1 MIGSKL
7 DNRGKPFLMI
17 LTTPY
22 EIKKKL
28 PLESQQLAQI
38 ELQRR
43 EIKKILTKND
53 TRIALVIG
61 PCSIHDHV
69 ATLEYAERLHTLAQ
83 EVSSTCYIVMRAYV
97 EKPRTITGWKGFLYD
112 PYLDGTHDMNQG
124 ILLSRKLLLDLS
136 KIGIPLATEF
146 LDPMTY
152 HYLED
157 LISWGFIGA
166 RTCTSS
172 IHRQLASSL
181 NMPVG
186 FKNSTS
192 GNVDDAI
199 NGVVAARASHCF
211 IDLNENCRLQAKQS
225 TGNFFSHIVLRGSN
239 TGPNFDKNSVRSA
252 INKLMQAEVPPRVLI
267 DCAHGNSNKNHERQA
282 EVWSNI
288 ADQIIDG
295 NENIMGM
302 MIESFLEAGHQPLTS
317 NRQAIKPSISITDP
331 CLSWAST
338 RELVLSLHQ
347 RLSKEDSFCSSDRL

>member
-22 EIKKKL
+22 EIKKQI
-28 PLESQQLAQI
+28 PIESQQLDQI
-38 ELQRR
+38 KLQRR

-53 TRIALVIG
+53 RRIALVIG
-61 PCSIHDHV
+61 PCSIHDPA
-69 ATLEYAERLHTLAQ
+69 ATLEYAQRLHTLAQ
-83 EVSSTCYIVMRAYV
+83 EVSTTCYIVMRAYV

-112 PYLDGTHDMNQG
+112 PYLDGSHNMNQG

-211 IDLNENCRLQAKQS
+211 IDLNDNCRLQAKQS
-225 TGNFFSHIVLRGSN
+225 KGNFFSHIVLRGSN
-239 TGPNFDKNSVRSA
+239 SGPNFDKDSVRSA
-252 INKLMQAEVPPRVLI
+252 INKLMQAAIPPRVLI
-267 DCAHGNSNKNHERQA
+267 DCAHGNSNKDHKKQI
-282 EVWSNI
+282 EVWNNVSK
-288 ADQIIDG
+288 QIIEG
-295 NENIMGM
+295 NDHIMGM
-302 MIESFLEAGHQPLTS
+302 MIESFLEEGNQPLS
-317 NRQAIKPSISITDP
+317 NNKESIQPSISITDP
-331 CLSWAST
+331 CLSWACT
-338 RELVLSLHQ
+338 KELVLSLHQ
-347 RLSKEDSFCSSDRL
+347 RLSKEESCCSSIRL